1 MIHSRHTVTYD
12 TEEIKELR
20 SEIRYLCYCVQAFA
34 FCSSDIRKSAARI
47 VKRLDEMPTEDN
59 TLNDLHRHYLALLRK
74 KGDLEFKGILYNAML
89 KRKRK
94 RTRRRNR
101 K

>member
-12 TEEIKELR
+12 TEDIKDLR
-20 SEIRYLCYCVQAFA
+20 CEIRYLCYCVQAFA
-34 FCSSDIRKSAARI
+34 FCSRDVRCSAARI
-47 VKRLDEMPTEDN
+47 VKRLDEMPTEDD
-59 TLNDLHRHYLALLRK
+59 TLVQIHRFYQAMLRK
-74 KGDLEFKGILYNAML
+74 KNDLEFKGILYNAML

-94 RTRRRNR
+94 RTRRNR